1 MAKRRRQ
8 IMTNAIERDISINKE
23 NLSGEFYFQSFL
35 TEAYEQ
41 HEISEAELESIQ
53 LDCLKLLAVRTESYN
68 KGSSS
73 SVQIE
78 VAQVIMA
85 SNYFTIGLY
94 LKSLP
99 DLQTVLQALKNE
111 PIADQY
117 QKGLKVVCRKMNVA
131 RHLYFQVC
139 SSRIE
144 SMQCFYNV
152 AIDEDLKRFLKN
164 YNLDYRAHEVT
175 TFIDY
180 QLVNPVSDLVGVEY
194 LVHYLHNLSLENM
207 FCAMFKPAVI
217 YAIMQEYDRQYKDLP
232 VNFFEQVLLNA
243 LGCVL
248 LRKDFEAP
256 ILTAADRQK
265 MVSIMQCE
273 DGTSP
278 FALLNNTANSVIEAL
293 SITSLPLKAYIKAAL

>member
-1 MAKRRRQ
+1 
-8 IMTNAIERDISINKE
+8 MTNTIERYISINTE

-35 TEAYEQ
+35 TEAYER
-41 HEISEAELESIQ
+41 HEISETELETIQ
-53 LDCLKLLAVRTESYN
+53 LDCFKLLAARTESYN
-68 KGSSS
+68 NGASS

-85 SNYFTIGLY
+85 SNFFTIGLY

-99 DLQTVLQALKNE
+99 DLQTALQALKNE
-111 PIADQY
+111 PIAEQY
-117 QKGLKVVCRKMNVA
+117 QRGLKIVCRKMNVA
-131 RHLYFQVC
+131 RHLYYLVC
-139 SSRIE
+139 SSRIK

-152 AIDEDLKRFLKN
+152 AIDEDLKRSIKN
-164 YNLDYRAHEVT
+164 YNLDYEAHEMT
-175 TFIDY
+175 TVIDY
-180 QLVNPVSDLVGVEY
+180 QLMNPVSDLAGVEY

-217 YAIMQEYDRQYKDLP
+217 HAVMQEYDREYKDLP

-256 ILTAADRQK
+256 ILTAADRQE
-265 MVSIMQCE
+265 MISIMQCE

-278 FALLNNTANSVIEAL
+278 FALFNSTADSVIEGL
-293 SITSLPLKAYIKAAL
+293 SITSLPLKAYIKAALPALISSF

>member
-1 MAKRRRQ
+1 
-8 IMTNAIERDISINKE
+8 MTNAIETYISINTE

-41 HEISEAELESIQ
+41 HEISETELEAIQ
-53 LDCLKLLAVRTESYN
+53 LDCFKLLAARTESYN
-68 KGSSS
+68 NGASSS
-73 SVQIE
+73 AQIE
-78 VAQVIMA
+78 VAEVIMA
-85 SNYFTIGLY
+85 SNFFTIGLY

-99 DLQTVLQALKNE
+99 DLQAVLQALKNE
-111 PIADQY
+111 PITDQY
-117 QKGLKVVCRKMNVA
+117 QKGLKVVRRKMNVA
-131 RHLYFQVC
+131 RHLYHLVC

-144 SMQCFYNV
+144 STQCFYNA
-152 AIDEDLKRFLKN
+152 AIDEDLKGFFKN
-164 YNLDYRAHEVT
+164 YDLDYGAHEVSAL
-175 TFIDY
+175 IDY
-180 QLVNPVSDLVGVEY
+180 QLMNPVSDLAGVEY

-217 YAIMQEYDRQYKDLP
+217 HAVMQECDREYKDLP

-248 LRKDFEAP
+248 LKKDLEAP
-256 ILTAADRQK
+256 ILTADDLQE
-265 MVSIMQCE
+265 MISIIQCE

-293 SITSLPLKAYIKAAL
+293 SITSLPLKAYIKAALPVLISSF

>member
-1 MAKRRRQ
+1 MN
-8 IMTNAIERDISINKE
+8 NAIERHISINE
-23 NLSGEFYFQSFL
+23 GNLSGEFYFQSFL

-41 HEISEAELESIQ
+41 HEISETELEAIQ
-53 LDCLKLLAVRTESYN
+53 LDCFKLLAVRTESYN
-68 KGSSS
+68 NGDSS

-85 SNYFTIGLY
+85 SNFFTIGLY

-99 DLQTVLQALKNE
+99 DLQAALQALKNE
-111 PIADQY
+111 SIADQY

-131 RHLYFQVC
+131 RHLYYLVC

-152 AIDEDLKRFLKN
+152 AIDEDLKHFLKN
-164 YNLDYRAHEVT
+164 YNLDYEAHEVT
-175 TFIDY
+175 TLIDY
-180 QLVNPVSDLVGVEY
+180 HLMNPVSDLAGVEY
-194 LVHYLHNLSLENM
+194 VVHYLHNLSLENK

-217 YAIMQEYDRQYKDLP
+217 LAVMQEYDRQYKDIP

-243 LGCVL
+243 LGCEL
-248 LRKDFEAP
+248 LRKDIEAP
-256 ILTAADRQK
+256 ILTAADRQQ
-265 MVSIMQCE
+265 MISIMQCE

-278 FALLNNTANSVIEAL
+278 FALLNNTADSVIESL
-293 SITSLPLKAYIKAAL
+293 SITSSPLKAYIKAALPVLISSF

>member
-1 MAKRRRQ
+1 
-8 IMTNAIERDISINKE
+8 MTNAIERHISINTV

-41 HEISEAELESIQ
+41 HEISETELEAIQ
-53 LDCLKLLAVRTESYN
+53 LDCFKLLAARTESYN
-68 KGSSS
+68 DGASS

-85 SNYFTIGLY
+85 SNFFTIGLY

-99 DLQTVLQALKNE
+99 DLQAALQALKNE

-117 QKGLKVVCRKMNVA
+117 QKGLKIVCRKMNVA
-131 RHLYFQVC
+131 RHLYHLVC

-144 SMQCFYNV
+144 SMQCYYNA
-152 AIDEDLKRFLKN
+152 AIDEDLKRSLKN
-164 YNLDYRAHEVT
+164 YNLDYEAHEVT
-175 TFIDY
+175 TLIDY
-180 QLVNPVSDLVGVEY
+180 QLMNPVSDLAGVEY

-217 YAIMQEYDRQYKDLP
+217 HAVMQEYDRQYKDLP
-232 VNFFEQVLLNA
+232 VNFFEQVLLNS

-256 ILTAADRQK
+256 ILNAADRQE
-265 MVSIMQCE
+265 MISIMQCE

-278 FALLNNTANSVIEAL
+278 FTLLSNIADSVIEAL
-293 SITSLPLKAYIKAAL
+293 SITSLPLKAYIKAALPVLISSF

>member
-8 IMTNAIERDISINKE
+8 TMTNAIERHISINTE

-41 HEISEAELESIQ
+41 HEISETELETIQ
-53 LDCLKLLAVRTESYN
+53 LDCFKLLAVRTESYN
-68 KGSSS
+68 NGASS

-85 SNYFTIGLY
+85 SNFFTIGLY

-99 DLQTVLQALKNE
+99 DLQTALQALKNE

-117 QKGLKVVCRKMNVA
+117 QKGLKIVCRKMNVA
-131 RHLYFQVC
+131 RHLYYLVC

-144 SMQCFYNV
+144 SMQYFYNV

-164 YNLDYRAHEVT
+164 YNLEYEAHEVT
-175 TFIDY
+175 TLIDY
-180 QLVNPVSDLVGVEY
+180 QLMNPVSDLAGVEY

-207 FCAMFKPAVI
+207 FCAKFKPAVI
-217 YAIMQEYDRQYKDLP
+217 LAVMQEYDRQYKELP

-248 LRKDFEAP
+248 LRKDIEAP
-256 ILTAADRQK
+256 ILTAADRQE
-265 MVSIMQCE
+265 MISIIQCE
-273 DGTSP
+273 DETSP
-278 FALLNNTANSVIEAL
+278 FTLLNNTADSVIESL
-293 SITSLPLKAYIKAAL
+293 SITSLQLKA

>member
-1 MAKRRRQ
+1 MA
-8 IMTNAIERDISINKE
+8 NAIERYISINTE

-35 TEAYEQ
+35 TEAFER
-41 HEISEAELESIQ
+41 HEISETELETIQ
-53 LDCLKLLAVRTESYN
+53 LDCFKLLAVRTESYN
-68 KGSSS
+68 NGASS

-85 SNYFTIGLY
+85 SNFFTIGLY

-99 DLQTVLQALKNE
+99 DLQTALQALKNE

-131 RHLYFQVC
+131 RHLYYLVC
-139 SSRIE
+139 SSRIK

-152 AIDEDLKRFLKN
+152 AIDEDLKCFIKN
-164 YNLDYRAHEVT
+164 YNLDYEAHEMT
-175 TFIDY
+175 TAIDY
-180 QLVNPVSDLVGVEY
+180 QLMNPVSDLAGVEY

-217 YAIMQEYDRQYKDLP
+217 HAVMQEYDRQYKDLP

-248 LRKDFEAP
+248 LRKDFDAP
-256 ILTAADRQK
+256 ILTATDRQE
-265 MVSIMQCE
+265 MISIMQCE

-278 FALLNNTANSVIEAL
+278 FTLFNNTADSVIEGL
-293 SITSLPLKAYIKAAL
+293 SITSLPLKAYIKAALPVLISSF